1 MGRFESSAGAPSM
14 PRPLLQA
21 PHLAVRNLLRL
32 LRNAELRWAAVMLAM
47 FGALAAAVTHSATVT
62 RLDTEASVAMHANT
76 SHEATEWNLLVTHFG
91 STEFAVTLTVLAV
104 LILAV
109 LRHWHGALA
118 VAVSVATTQAVVQ
131 IIKLT
136 MSRPRPGTSVIDAHG
151 FSFPSAHAATS
162 VALYLTV
169 ALIAARAS
177 RGALRV
183 AIVGGTTALLLAVG
197 ASRVY
202 LGAHYPSDV
211 VAGWLTGAILVMG
224 TSFAV
229 ARFRRPAGHL
239 V

>member
-1 MGRFESSAGAPSM
+1 MHGS
-14 PRPLLQA
+14 PLHA
-21 PHLAVRNLLRL
+21 TRVAVRHLSGL

-47 FGALAAAVTHSATVT
+47 FAALAAAVTHSATVS
-62 RLDTEASVAMHANT
+62 RLDAEASVAMHANA

-91 STEFAVTLTVLAV
+91 STEFALTLTVFAV
-104 LILAV
+104 LILAA
-109 LRHWHGALA
+109 LRHWHGAVA

-136 MSRPRPGTSVIDAHG
+136 ISRPRPGTSIIDAHG

-183 AIVGGTTALLLAVG
+183 AIVGLTGALLLAVG

-202 LGAHYPSDV
+202 LGAHYPTDV
-211 VAGWLTGAILVMG
+211 VAGWLTGAILVMA
-224 TSFAV
+224 TWFAV
-229 ARFRRPAGHL
+229 TRFRRRAGQL
-239 V
+239 A